1 MPSSGSPDPPDPDG
15 AQRRVGLSI
24 RRQTA
29 CTAEVSPGSAG
40 QHSVERVVERPISAV
55 DVEHTMRGALVVQQA
70 SQHGGDV
77 IARDRASAG
86 RRVHAYAP

>member
-1 MPSSGSPDPPDPDG
+1 MDRRSP
-15 AQRRVGLSI
+15 
-24 RRQTA
+24 T
-29 CTAEVSPGSAG
+29 GSAG
-40 QHSVERVVERPISAV
+40 QHSFDRVVERLISVV

-70 SQHGGDV
+70 GQHGGDV